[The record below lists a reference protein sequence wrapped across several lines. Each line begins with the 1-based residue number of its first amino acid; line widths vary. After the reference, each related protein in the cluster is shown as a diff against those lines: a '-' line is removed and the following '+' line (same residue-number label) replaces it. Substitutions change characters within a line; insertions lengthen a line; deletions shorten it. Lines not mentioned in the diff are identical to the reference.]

1 MADATEIYYHN
12 DQDMRRGYEAD
23 EAAMERLERYMETDR
38 RTRLSEKLGPEL
50 YAEYEGL
57 LEEFEALPEGSYLSE
72 EKWDRIGEL
81 ECQGSEVSYAFQSQR
96 EIANEKPGLTDEEK
110 DTLAE
115 LYYRREQDWR
125 RGGTVSEEDSLVVE
139 ELEKKAE
146 MGEAQ
151 QVLTADEYAEYETLM
166 DKRERGEE
174 MTDAE
179 WARYDELWEKVYGE
193 VIAYE
198 R

>member
-1 MADATEIYYHN
+1 
-12 DQDMRRGYEAD
+12 
-23 EAAMERLERYMETDR
+23 MERLERYMETDR

-81 ECQGSEVSYAFQSQR
+81 ECQGSEVSYDFQSQR
-96 EIANEKPGLTDEEK
+96 EIANEKLGLTDEEK